1 MLQTIWPGQQCAIR
15 PTAVT
20 RGGSGSG
27 RGNGIVDPK
36 RRRCRNDERNLIEE
50 MHEGQREMALAFV
63 RATME
68 LATRTANDPLTCA
81 MQRAHDVLQHQPS
94 STG

>member
-1 MLQTIWPGQQCAIR
+1 M
-15 PTAVT
+15 
-20 RGGSGSG
+20 S
-27 RGNGIVDPK
+27 
-36 RRRCRNDERNLIEE
+36 NDERYYLIEE

-81 MQRAHDVLQHQPS
+81 MQRAHDVLQHQPPPP
-94 STG
+94 GEERRAWLDKLLKNIIE